1 MNIYYSS
8 LYYLNDFSSGA
19 NKRFDEIGK
28 RLLKEHTNNFKC
40 IITFNNRPIWCP
52 IENCIFIKEYSNK
65 FQRMVSWL
73 ELSFKLARLPKG
85 IFVNDFMPI
94 PFFSYRHYHFQT
106 IYDLRNFDGFG
117 RGGLGFL
124 TESFQKRQLASA
136 DKVITISEFT
146 SKAIQNYCSIKESDI
161 IVSYCGIDDKKIE
174 YQNSERD
181 IDILYVATFEKR
193 KNHINLIKAIE
204 LCERSLNITFVGS
217 DNGLKGEIV
226 NLASKL
232 ESKGHNIIFLEQIS
246 EKTLCE
252 MYSRAK
258 VFCFPSFYE
267 GFGMPLIEA
276 YQLGCNVVCSDIDVF
291 KEITLNKAIYFD
303 PNSPKDISDKLR
315 SSLKLNSCD
324 DSIREEIINFYSWDH
339 IFKSFNSTIM
349 DSISKKSK
357 NLKVIS

>member
-28 RLLKEHTNNFKC
+28 RLLREHRNNFKC
-40 IITFNNRPIWCP
+40 IITFNNKPNWCP
-52 IENCIFIKEYSNK
+52 IKNCIFIKEYSNK
-65 FQRMVSWL
+65 YQRIISWL
-73 ELSFKLARLPKG
+73 DLSFKLAKLPKG

-94 PFFSYRHYHFQT
+94 PFSSFRHYHFQT

-124 TESFQKRQLASA
+124 TESFQKWQLSSA

-146 SKAIQNYCSIKESDI
+146 SKAIQNYCSIKEKDI
-161 IVSYCGIDDKKIE
+161 VVSYCGIDDKKLE
-174 YQNSERD
+174 NKNSKRD

-204 LCERSLNITFVGS
+204 LCDDPLNITFVGS
-217 DNGLKGEIV
+217 DNGLKDEIV
-226 NLASKL
+226 TLASAL
-232 ESKGHNIIFLEQIS
+232 EIKGHSITFLEQIS

-252 MYSRAK
+252 IYSRAK

-276 YQLGCNVVCSDIDVF
+276 YQLGCKVVCSDIDVF
-291 KEITLNKAIYFD
+291 KEVTLNKAIYFD
-303 PNSPKDISDKLR
+303 PNSPKDINDKLHCA
-315 SSLKLNSCD
+315 LKLNSCD
-324 DSIREEIINFYSWDH
+324 GSIRKEIINFYSWDH
-339 IFKSFNSTIM
+339 IFKSFNSTMM
-349 DSISKKSK
+349 DSISQKSK
-357 NLKVIS
+357 SL